1 MKRKTLATQ
10 KAISKRSSNKLVPKW
25 YYLILI
31 VIPVVIVVSL
41 EIFLRVINYG
51 LDFTTFKS
59 ISSYYPDKLFLNP
72 DLPYKYFSDLE
83 NIPTVLP
90 EGFDMIKKENTFRVF
105 AIGGSTTAGWPYVPN
120 ASFPRQ
126 LKRRLEFLFP
136 YNSIEVINCGIS
148 AINSY
153 TLRDIVPGILEQ
165 QPDLIIIYAGHNE
178 YYGALGAGSSV
189 SLGKSP
195 SLVNL
200 YLWLKDFRTT
210 QLIENSITGVYSLFG
225 SNELENKFKQKETLM
240 TRMIGES
247 LITLNSETYY
257 NGIEQFKINLH
268 EILDDIKKSGIPVII
283 GTLTSNTK
291 DFNPFISV
299 KTDKLPAAIDIFNQA
314 NDELRSGNIHRAD
327 SLFTYSKDLDALR
340 FRAPEMM
347 NEVIRELGEEF
358 DVKVVEIDSA
368 FRMNSMDGI
377 VGYNLT
383 VDHLHPNI
391 DGYNLMAVTFYKTME
406 RLGYIADS
414 SRINIDEMQL
424 DRVLAARFPFTRLDS
439 TISEM
444 KIIELTGTY
453 PFVPK
458 GETNLKKLNYRIE
471 DFVDSLAL
479 KVINNDLKWE
489 TAHTLLA
496 DRYFEEVNYNGFI
509 KEIDVIIQ
517 ERPYFDQPYEYL
529 ITRLVDAGLTKQALP
544 YLQKLYDFKPSYFA
558 TKWLGQILLYENK
571 YEQAL
576 WYLKEAVDFDEADS
590 QTWYN
595 LAGAYSYNNQYENAL
610 NAIKKSLELNPQN
623 KIAYNFYQNLL
634 KYNKQKKPVQN

>member
-1 MKRKTLATQ
+1 MKRKTSVMDNSL
-10 KAISKRSSNKLVPKW
+10 SKWTSPKKVPIW

-31 VIPVVIVVSL
+31 VIPVVLIVTS
-41 EIFLRVINYG
+41 EFLLRLVNYG

-90 EGFDMIKKENTFRVF
+90 EGFDKAKKKNAFRVF
-105 AIGGSTTAGWPYVPN
+105 VIGGSTTAGWPYVPN

-136 YNSIEVINCGIS
+136 FNSIEVINCGIS
-148 AINSY
+148 AVNSY

-165 QPDLIIIYAGHNE
+165 KPDLIIIYAGHNE

-200 YLWLKDFRTT
+200 YLYLKDFRTT
-210 QLIENSITGVYSLFG
+210 QLIENIIKGVYGPFG
-225 SNELENKFKQKETLM
+225 SSELENKFKQKETLM

-257 NGIEQFKINLH
+257 NGIEQFKINVH
-268 EILDDIKKSGIPVII
+268 DILKDIKESGIPVII

-291 DFNPFISV
+291 DFNPFISE
-299 KTDKLPAAIDIFNQA
+299 KTDKLPAANYIFNQA
-314 NDELRSGNIHRAD
+314 TDELNSGNIRRAD
-327 SLFTYSKDLDALR
+327 SLFTYAKDLDVLR

-347 NEVIRELGEEF
+347 TKVIRELGAEF
-358 DVKVVEIDSA
+358 NVKVVEIDSA
-368 FRMNSMDGI
+368 FRMNSKYGI

-391 DGYNLMAVTFYKTME
+391 DGYFLMAKKFYRTMDN
-406 RLGYIADS
+406 LGYIPDS
-414 SRINIDEMQL
+414 GKVSIDENHL
-424 DRVLAARFPFTRLDS
+424 DSLLFARFPFTRLDS

-453 PFVPK
+453 PFEPK
-458 GETNLKKLNYRIE
+458 GKPNTKKLNYRFK

-479 KVINNDLKWE
+479 KVMESDIKWE

-496 DRYFEEVNYNGFI
+496 DRYFEKGNYNGFI

-529 ITRLVDAGLTKQALP
+529 ITRLVDVGFTKQALP
-544 YLQKLYDFKPSYFA
+544 YLQKLYNFKPSYFA

-571 YEQAL
+571 YVQAL
-576 WYLKEAVDFDEADS
+576 KYLKEAVDFDEADS

-595 LAGAYSYNNQYENAL
+595 LAGAYSFNNQYENTL
-610 NAIKKSLELNPQN
+610 NAIKKSLDLNPQN
-623 KIAYNFYQNLL
+623 KLAYNFYQNLL
-634 KYNKQKKPVQN
+634 AHDKQKKPAQN